1 MKNILSTEEIDKYSD
16 ITDFVIT
23 YTRENI
29 AYAKFFIKEPFYT
42 KSLRDVPITIMA
54 FIGNTG
60 GLVSLCLGLSLISIV
75 EIIHHIYSS
84 LFATILWFSRRNQ
97 AVQSRSSSNVL
108 VHENEKHSLNDFPV

>member
-1 MKNILSTEEIDKYSD
+1 MKNILSTVEIEKYSD
-16 ITDFVIT
+16 ITEFVIT

-42 KSLRDVPITIMA
+42 KSLRDVPTTVMA

-75 EIIHHIYSS
+75 EIIQHIISS
-84 LFATILWFSRRNQ
+84 LVETILWFSRKNQ
-97 AVQSRSSSNVL
+97 AVQSRSSATALDRGIKSI
-108 VHENEKHSLNDFPV
+108 NDFPV

>member
-1 MKNILSTEEIDKYSD
+1 MKNILSTEEIEKYSD

-42 KSLRDVPITIMA
+42 KSLRDVPITVMA

-60 GLVSLCLGLSLISIV
+60 GLVSLCLG
-75 EIIHHIYSS
+75 Y
-84 LFATILWFSRRNQ
+84 FATPYLYNNTYRKESAMQFYIF
-97 AVQSRSSSNVL
+97 
-108 VHENEKHSLNDFPV
+108 KF